1 MSKELPPN
9 KNTNEEVDLVV
20 FFNLIGNAFSKLFN
34 FIASIFKVLFDAF
47 IFILSHFYKR
57 VIWYLGALVLGF
69 VIGVYLD
76 KTSEKRYGANMFIET
91 NYNSGFQVYENI
103 KNLNELAGVDKD
115 AIELARVLGL
125 DSSDA
130 ASLKGFYIQPERDPS
145 TSMKMFID
153 FKKELDST
161 ARKELEYESFLASV
175 SKFNFK
181 NHQIGVA
188 STNKKIYTKLNKT
201 LPTFLSENPYLIKL
215 KEVGQEN
222 FKREEETLAAQQNKI
237 DSLVEVYLQIRSDQS
252 GKLGTPG
259 SGTNLYL
266 GNAQKNELL
275 VDEASLLKT
284 KLELEEERR
293 AVITNMVKGENI
305 ISVISDFP
313 SSGYDMSEWYQE
325 KKVQIP
331 ILAIGLLLFIFLFI
345 GLGKFLKKREKSN

>member
-9 KNTNEEVDLVV
+9 KNTNEEVDLIV
-20 FFNLIGNAFSKLFN
+20 FFNLIGSAFSKLFN
-34 FIASIFKVLFDAF
+34 FIASIFKGLFDVF

-57 VIWYLGALVLGF
+57 AIWYLGALVLGLA
-69 VIGVYLD
+69 IGVYLD

-91 NYNSGFQVYENI
+91 NYNSGYQVYENI
-103 KNLNELAGVDKD
+103 KNLNELASVDKD
-115 AIELARVLGL
+115 AMELARILGL
-125 DSSDA
+125 DSTDA
-130 ASLKGFYIQPERDPS
+130 ASLKGFYIQPDRDPS
-145 TSMKMFID
+145 ASMKMFID

-161 ARKELEYESFLASV
+161 AMEELEYESFLESV

-188 STNKKIYTKLNKT
+188 STNKNIYTKLNET
-201 LPTFLSENPYLIKL
+201 LPTVLSENPYLIKL

-222 FKREEETLAAQQNKI
+222 YKREERTLAVQQIKI
-237 DSLVEVYLQIRSDQS
+237 DSLVGVYLQIRSDQS
-252 GKLGTPG
+252 SKPGTPG

-284 KLELEEERR
+284 KLELEKERR
-293 AVITNMVKGENI
+293 VVITNMVKQENI

-313 SSGYDMSEWYQE
+313 SSGYDISEWYE
-325 KKVQIP
+325 DKKIQIP
-331 ILAIGLLLFIFLFI
+331 ILAIGLLLFIFLLI
-345 GLGKFLKKREKSN
+345 GLGKFLKTYEQPN